1 MSCFS
6 YFTYCNGQRLVS
18 IYYPNSDKSNKIFSK
33 TIPSYLWLD
42 QSMRHDAKA
51 TNTCPNRSKGQYRR
65 KKSLESY
72 EDVLRIKKSLNT
84 FRPANYKCKR
94 SCGANFST

>member
-18 IYYPNSDKSNKIFSK
+18 IYYPKSDKSNKIFFK
-33 TIPSYLWLD
+33 TIPSYLALD
-42 QSMRHDAKA
+42 QSTRHSAKSGSA
-51 TNTCPNRSKGQYRR
+51 CPNRVVNEAR
-65 KKSLESY
+65 KKTLDSY

-84 FRPANYKCKR
+84 FETSNYKCNQNQ
-94 SCGANFST
+94 GITFH

>member
-1 MSCFS
+1 MSCFA

-18 IYYPNSDKSNKIFSK
+18 IYYPKTDKSNKIFSK
-33 TIPSYLWLD
+33 TVPSYLALD
-42 QSMRHDAKA
+42 QSMRHDAKSS
-51 TNTCPNRSKGQYRR
+51 NTCPNRTSSRGRR

-84 FRPANYKCKR
+84 FHPGNYKCGR
-94 SCGANFST
+94 NCGTKFST